1 MNIAIVHNGKIPV
14 TEYGGIER
22 VIWCLG
28 YELVKMGHKVTFIVK
43 AGSECSFAEVKSIN
57 PLISISKQIPENT
70 DFVHIHFL
78 PGENIAIPH
87 LVTIHGN
94 LPGNTVFTQ
103 NTSFV
108 SMNHARR
115 YGAEAFVYNGLN
127 WDEYSLPDFA
137 AKGNYVHFLGKAAWR
152 VKNVRGAIN
161 IASKNKTEIKILGG
175 TRFNVKMGLRFTTSK
190 WASFYG
196 MVGGVE
202 KMELIK
208 HSKALIFPVLWHEPF
223 GLAIIES
230 LFYGCPVLGTRFG
243 SLPEL
248 ITAEIGLLSNSELEL
263 IEGFKHIDDFDRRI
277 CHEYAANMFNSKL
290 MAERYLL
297 LYERILNGESI
308 NHSIPHFIEKENQ
321 ITISCQ

>member
-28 YELVKMGHKVTFIVK
+28 YELVRMGHKVTFVVK
-43 AGSECSFAEVKSIN
+43 AGSGCQFAAVKSIN
-57 PLISISKQIPENT
+57 PLISINNQIPENT

-78 PGENIAIPH
+78 PGEIIAFPH
-87 LVTIHGN
+87 LVTVHGN
-94 LPGNTVFTQ
+94 FPVNTVFTQ

-108 SMNHARR
+108 SSNHARR

-127 WDEYSLPDFA
+127 WDEYILPDFA
-137 AKGNYVHFLGKAAWR
+137 SKGNYVHFLGKAAWR

-161 IASKNKTEIKILGG
+161 IAHKNKIEIKILGG

-196 MVGGVE
+196 MVGGVK
-202 KMELIK
+202 KMELLK

-248 ITAEIGLLSNSELEL
+248 ITGEFGLLSNNEHELT
-263 IEGFKHIDDFDRRI
+263 EGFQHIDDFNRSI
-277 CHEYAANMFNSKL
+277 CHEYAINMFNSKI

-297 LYERILNGESI
+297 LYERILNGEAI
-308 NHSIPHFIEKENQ
+308 NQKVPHFIEKENQ
-321 ITISCQ
+321 LTIA